1 LRRQII
7 LYSHICIFIDVES
20 SIEAEDKEVKG
31 IDIDGVKV
39 FNSST
44 VRLIAHLPSNMTWQQ
59 GNIQNLL
66 KEVAFY
72 IFSLCHDRVAR
83 IGCILCE
90 RADWA
95 ME

>member
-1 LRRQII
+1 MRAETLVSIFEEP
-7 LYSHICIFIDVES
+7 LYYSIFTHLHFIDIES

-59 GNIQNLL
+59 GNKKNLL
-66 KEVAFY
+66 KNGFQ
-72 IFSLCHDRVAR
+72 
-83 IGCILCE
+83 
-90 RADWA
+90 
-95 ME
+95 